1 MSLFIRANSCLLPS
15 SRVFGSLGGQS
26 KQYTKPVAEKRTENE
41 CFKDLRLSARLNL
54 FNKRSKVA

>member
-26 KQYTKPVAEKRTENE
+26 KQYTKPVTEKRTEETTHSIEKFLKSLMNA
-41 CFKDLRLSARLNL
+41 LRIY
-54 FNKRSKVA
+54 V